1 MVGTGARGQVRHC
14 LSSSQRAL
22 LPPWY
27 VYVRMHVCVCVCVRM
42 YACVCVYVCMRVC
55 VCMYVCVCVCMYV
68 CVCVCVCVCLCV
80 CVAGTDTWRV
90 GPDDS
95 RMAQPDPLVEAACA
109 PSVDVFCHYCAPRP
123 AMVNVAEALDAEL
136 RTWWDL
142 LGRAESDAVDDGA
155 EDWLEQMFAGLPPL
169 GDEEFL
175 GGAGVALRERVEIE
189 RLVML
194 AQTNIREPRLSLA
207 AVTVHNVSLRDT
219 ASLFARYWGPGEH
232 DVLAWEPRLTRRILV
247 HNNRA
252 CEKQRRKLTGHPR
265 PPPPLLSVCMLL
277 VRGLIVT
284 VCYAGTANLAHPSN
298 RQTCL
303 VKVQGVMT
311 TTTGLAAGSS
321 RPKSTS
327 QIVVNEE
334 GIA

>member
-1 MVGTGARGQVRHC
+1 
-14 LSSSQRAL
+14 
-22 LPPWY
+22 
-27 VYVRMHVCVCVCVRM
+27 
-42 YACVCVYVCMRVC
+42 
-55 VCMYVCVCVCMYV
+55 
-68 CVCVCVCVCLCV
+68 
-80 CVAGTDTWRV
+80 
-90 GPDDS
+90 
-95 RMAQPDPLVEAACA
+95 MAQPDPLVEAACA

-142 LGRAESDAVDDGA
+142 LGRAESHAVDDGA
-155 EDWLEQMFAGLPPL
+155 EDWLEQMLAGLPPL

-194 AQTNIREPRLSLA
+194 ARTDIREPRLSLA
-207 AVTVHNVSLRDT
+207 AVTVHNISLRDT

-232 DVLAWEPRLTRRILV
+232 DVLAWEPRLTRRILE
-247 HNNRA
+247 HNIRA

-277 VRGLIVT
+277 VPGLIVT

-334 GIA
+334 GIARVCRVCTL